1 MKLDFAQALKF
12 DLSGG
17 LTIFRR
23 ELAAYFNSPIAY
35 IFIIVFLVLTA
46 GLYMTPFFLQGQAD
60 MRGFFGNLPL
70 FLIFFIP
77 AISMRLWAEDK
88 RSGTFELLMTLPLRA
103 ADVMLGK
110 YFAALAFY
118 LIALA
123 GTLPIPI
130 MLGLLGNP
138 DGGALF
144 GGYLAALLLGALY
157 LAVGIFVSGLVR
169 DQITAFI
176 LGMIACFFLYLVG
189 LDPVAATVDGWIGG
203 LGSFFQGAF
212 GLIGHYESMQRGVV
226 LLADLA
232 YFLTLSTVFLL
243 LNVYWLEGRKHG

>member
-1 MKLDFAQALKF
+1 MR
-12 DLSGG
+12 SIGV
-17 LTIFRR
+17 IFKR

-35 IFIIVFLVLTA
+35 IFIIVFLVLNA
-46 GLYMTPFFLQGQAD
+46 GLFMTPFFLQGQAD
-60 MRGFFGNLPL
+60 MRGLFSNLPL

-103 ADVMLGK
+103 ADVMAGK
-110 YFAALAFY
+110 YLAALVFY

-138 DGGALF
+138 DGGAIVA
-144 GGYLAALLLGALY
+144 GYLGAILIGALY
-157 LAVGIFVSGLVR
+157 LSVGIFVSGLVR

-176 LGMIACFFLYLVG
+176 LGMIVCFFFFLVG
-189 LDPVAATVDGWIGG
+189 IGPVAATVDGWVSG
-203 LGSFFQGAF
+203 LGSFMQQAF
-212 GLIGHYESMQRGVV
+212 GLLPHYESMQRGVI
-226 LLADLA
+226 LLADVA
-232 YFLTLSTVFLL
+232 YFIILSGVFLI
-243 LNVYWLEGRKHG
+243 LNSYWLEGRKHG

>member
-1 MKLDFAQALKF
+1 MNAN
-12 DLSGG
+12 LSRAVKVDAGG
-17 LTIFRR
+17 GFTIFRR

-77 AISMRLWAEDK
+77 AISMRLWAEDR

-118 LIALA
+118 AIALA
-123 GTLPIPI
+123 GTLTIPI
-130 MLGLLGNP
+130 MLGSLGNP
-138 DGGALF
+138 DGGAIL
-144 GGYLAALLLGALY
+144 GGYLASLLLGALY
-157 LAVGIFVSGLVR
+157 LSVGIFVSGLVR

-189 LDPVAATVDGWIGG
+189 LDPVAATVDGWVNG

-212 GLIGHYESMQRGVV
+212 GLIGHYESMQRGVI
-226 LLADLA
+226 LLGDLA
-232 YFLTLSTVFLL
+232 YFITLSAVFLL
-243 LNVYWLEGRKHG
+243 LNAYWLEGRKHG

>member
-1 MKLDFAQALKF
+1 MKLDPAQALKF
-12 DLSGG
+12 DPRGG
-17 LTIFRR
+17 VTIFRR

-130 MLGLLGNP
+130 MLGVLGNP

-144 GGYLAALLLGALY
+144 GGYLAAILLGALY

-232 YFLTLSTVFLL
+232 YFLTLSAAFLL